1 VVVVE
6 TKYKGA
12 GNSDSYKVFG
22 LENGLKCLKVH
33 LHQMKMMVHSY
44 SQSLEGFG
52 ERYPYQIYAGA
63 SYSAATIKFNANF
76 A

>member
-1 VVVVE
+1 VVE

-44 SQSLEGFG
+44 SH
-52 ERYPYQIYAGA
+52 
-63 SYSAATIKFNANF
+63 
-76 A
+76 

>member
-12 GNSDSYKVFG
+12 GNSDSYKVF

-44 SQSLEGFG
+44 SH
-52 ERYPYQIYAGA
+52 
-63 SYSAATIKFNANF
+63 
-76 A
+76 